1 MGADSLEVGAGP
13 MRIKISYHW
22 DVLRSRAKGKSSPPT
37 QGEPATHAFYLSE
50 HHLQSES
57 QHIRMVI
64 E

>member
-1 MGADSLEVGAGP
+1 

-22 DVLRSRAKGKSSPPT
+22 DVLRSCARSKSSPPI

-50 HHLQSES
+50 HHLQLES
-57 QHIRMVI
+57 QHICLVM